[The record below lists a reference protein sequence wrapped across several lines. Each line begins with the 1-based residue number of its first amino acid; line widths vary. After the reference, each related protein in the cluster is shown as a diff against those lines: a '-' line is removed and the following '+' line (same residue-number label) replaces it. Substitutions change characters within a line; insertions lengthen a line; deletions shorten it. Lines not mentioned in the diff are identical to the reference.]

1 MSSGDR
7 AAIRD
12 TSKANL
18 GKASLGKGDL
28 GEDITRHQ
36 VARSAGLALV
46 SRLGVLIEIVAQP
59 IYTWLFG
66 IATYG
71 LYAVLWAAVNIVENI
86 VDLAMTSALQRV
98 VPTGTE
104 ADAHAAVK
112 FALAVS
118 VIPATL
124 IAALVAIFAE
134 PLAGLLSVAP
144 EDRARLPLAIALFA
158 PALPLWTFLEVA
170 TSAVRARRAFGP
182 EIRLRIFWEQIA
194 RLAFAVLLF
203 GLGLRTVGLMLA
215 HLASLLVTAAL
226 SIRLLSRYY
235 DLRLMARTPIDPA
248 IRRALLASGFSI
260 LPSTITKR
268 LFSDLPTVIL
278 NLTLPGA
285 GGATAAGLFTIARK
299 ISSIPLIVRQAFH
312 YVLEPLTA
320 AQSARD
326 RASIGPLYRFAARA
340 SVAVVVPIG
349 GLLILTAPD
358 ILSFFDPAAA
368 AALPLLV
375 ILVAGRTLE
384 AMVGPATPVV
394 EMTGHRGLPVLNSV
408 LGLAVWAA
416 LSWMLVPTLA
426 GTGMAIAVAVGTVVI
441 AWAAAVEL
449 RITDG
454 LSPFDAKLAI
464 GLAVALAGLAGMAAI
479 GATIDAS
486 AAPGGA
492 RARALMLLLLFPLV
506 TWLSLRFG
514 LARSDRAAL
523 GGLGRWMRLSR

>member
-1 MSSGDR
+1 MSATSR
-7 AAIRD
+7 AAE
-12 TSKANL
+12 A
-18 GKASLGKGDL
+18 DL
-28 GEDITRHQ
+28 TEPGADITRHD

-71 LYAVLWAAVNIVENI
+71 LYAVLWAAVNIAENI
-86 VDLAMTSALQRV
+86 VDLAMTSALQRI

-118 VIPATL
+118 VLPATL

-134 PLAGLLSVAP
+134 PLAGLLSAAP
-144 EDRARLPLAIALFA
+144 ADRARLPLAIALFA
-158 PALPLWTFLEVA
+158 PALPLWTFVEVA

-194 RLAFAVLLF
+194 RLVFAMLLF
-203 GLGLRTVGLMLA
+203 ALGFRTLGLIAA
-215 HLASLLVTAAL
+215 HLGSLLLTAAL
-226 SIRLLSRYY
+226 SVRLLSRYY
-235 DLRLMARTPIDPA
+235 DLRLMARTPVAPA
-248 IRRALLASGFSI
+248 VRRALLASGFSV
-260 LPSTITKR
+260 LPGSVTKR
-268 LFSDLPTVIL
+268 LFNDLPIVIL

-299 ISSIPLIVRQAFH
+299 ISSIPLIVRTAFH
-312 YVLEPLTA
+312 YVLAPLTA

-326 RASIGPLYRFAARA
+326 RASIAPLYRFATRA
-340 SVAVVVPIG
+340 SVAVVVPVG
-349 GLLILTAPD
+349 GLLILAGPD
-358 ILSFFDPAAA
+358 ILSFFDPVAA

-394 EMTGHRGLPVLNSV
+394 EMTGHRGLPVLNSA

-416 LSWMLVPTLA
+416 LSWWLVPTLA

-449 RITDG
+449 RVTDG

-464 GLAVALAGLAGMAAI
+464 GLAVALVGLAGMAAV
-479 GATIDAS
+479 GAAIDAAMDAGG
-486 AAPGGA
+486 AAGGA
-492 RARALMLLLLFPLV
+492 RPRAAALLLLFPLV

-523 GGLGRWMRLSR
+523 GGLGRWMRLSP